1 MKNEMD
7 SQHAPSPDDPGSG
20 SSGSD
25 ADLKSTLRPNQTAGK
40 GKGIGDH
47 VMAGI
52 VSLLVQTVIV
62 KGIRFAGQL
71 ALGWLLLPEEFAIF
85 AIAVILHQFVS
96 VLKNAG
102 LRDIL
107 IHRGQRV
114 HLWVNPAAWMSLAL
128 GVGGFGIMW
137 LSAPALALYYQEP
150 AIIEPVRI
158 LAVATLFQSLG
169 QVPWA
174 LVHVELRFQL
184 TAVVEGINNATQII
198 LTVVF
203 AWAGMGV
210 LSFVLPMLITAIL
223 RTAVGWWVVKPRI
236 RLRPQFGKWKYL
248 VTDSVHLIGADL
260 GRTLAYQ
267 GDYMVLGKA
276 FPGAAS
282 VGHYYYAF
290 QMSSFTVMTLGKN
303 LDTVLFPSLSSMRD
317 DPKRQSRAFYNT
329 IRMMTLI
336 GVPFCGM
343 QAVAAAPAVL
353 AMLPERFHPSIPFIA
368 ILSIGMIPRLLIA
381 PCTSILRSRG
391 MFKLLNLLA
400 WVFGLC
406 IFGASLL
413 AVWLFDSPV
422 AVAVGVTIAFT
433 VAGLV
438 YMLISLKP
446 EGKPL
451 LRTGIVFGW
460 PAVITAAACAV
471 AWLVIGMMP
480 SETVIWNLTRAMTAC
495 LIVTAIY
502 IPIIRIVDPE
512 PCKDL
517 TNRLVAFLRKIP
529 AIRRRLDA
537 RASRTD

>member
-1 MKNEMD
+1 MNNEMD
-7 SQHAPSPDDPGSG
+7 PPNAPSPDVPSPDP
-20 SSGSD
+20 SGSD
-25 ADLKSTLRPNQTAGK
+25 ADLKSIRRPGQAAGN

-52 VSLLVQTVIV
+52 VSLLVQTVVV

-71 ALGWLLLPEEFAIF
+71 LLGWLLLPEEFAIF

-114 HLWVNPAAWMSLAL
+114 HLWVNSAAWMSLAL
-128 GVGGFGIMW
+128 GIGGFGIMW
-137 LSAPALALYYQEP
+137 VGAPILAHYYEDP

-158 LAVATLFQSLG
+158 LAAATLFQSLG

-184 TAVVEGINNATQII
+184 TAVVEGINNASQMV

-210 LSFVLPMLITAIL
+210 LSFVLPMLIAAVL
-223 RTAVGWWVVKPRI
+223 RTAVGWWIVKPRI
-236 RLRPQFGKWKYL
+236 RLRPQFRRWKYL

-276 FPGAAS
+276 FPGSAS
-282 VGHYYYAF
+282 VGHYFYAF

-317 DPKRQSRAFYNT
+317 DAKRQSRAFYNT
-329 IRMMTLI
+329 IRMMALI
-336 GVPFCGM
+336 GIPFCGM

-391 MFKLLNLLA
+391 KFGVLNLLA

-413 AVWLFDSPV
+413 AVWLFDTPV

-433 VAGLV
+433 IAGLV

-446 EGKPL
+446 DGRPL
-451 LRTGIVFGW
+451 RQTAIVFGW
-460 PAVITAAACAV
+460 PAVITAAACGV
-471 AWLVIGMMP
+471 AWAVIGMMP
-480 SETVIWNLTRAMTAC
+480 SETIVWNLTRAVAAC
-495 LIVTAIY
+495 LIVTSIY
-502 IPIIRIVDPE
+502 IPIIRIVDPQ
-512 PCKDL
+512 PCREL
-517 TNRLVAFLRKIP
+517 ANRLVAFLRKIP
-529 AIRRRLDA
+529 AIRRRMDA
-537 RASRTD
+537 RAPRTD